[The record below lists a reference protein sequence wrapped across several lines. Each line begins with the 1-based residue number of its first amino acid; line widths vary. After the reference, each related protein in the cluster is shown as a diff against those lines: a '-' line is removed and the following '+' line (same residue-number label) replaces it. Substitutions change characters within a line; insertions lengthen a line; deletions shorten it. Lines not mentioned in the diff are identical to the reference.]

1 MAIRKAVSAATSY
14 FYMHFATDFSLVG
27 GICRNI
33 VFLSLQL
40 GTIFSKKFGTCEKS
54 PYLCIVERNK
64 RAPET
69 QKKNK

>member
-54 PYLCIVERNK
+54 PYLCIVIQNK
-64 RAPET
+64 QSLSDT
-69 QKKNK
+69 KKE